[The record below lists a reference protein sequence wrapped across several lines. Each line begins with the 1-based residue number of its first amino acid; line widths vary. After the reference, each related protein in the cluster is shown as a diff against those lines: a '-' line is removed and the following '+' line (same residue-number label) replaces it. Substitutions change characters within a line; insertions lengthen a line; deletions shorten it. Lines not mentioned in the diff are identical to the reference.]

1 MSVLDDVL
9 TAARAGAT
17 PDAIARDLHLDR
29 GLVDAAIA
37 RLVARGDATAARP
50 GRTGPSAAA
59 SACSSCRPSP
69 ACAGCPL
76 APAR

>member
-9 TAARAGAT
+9 TAARTGAT
-17 PDAIARDLHLDR
+17 PDAIARGLRLDR
-29 GLVDAAIA
+29 GLVDAALA
-37 RLVARGDATAARP
+37 RLVARGDASAARTERP
-50 GRTGPSAAA
+50 APHAAA

-76 APAR
+76 AARR